1 MAVNVCTAGPILSSL
16 ECLENETQCYFSIL
30 VSCEIEFSHKQ
41 QKENNCK
48 CHFLLATLINGRMIK
63 YRIDT
68 HKVTSLCHGVSSR
81 YHDT

>member
-16 ECLENETQCYFSIL
+16 ECLEMKLSAIL
-30 VSCEIEFSHKQ
+30 VSCRIEFSHKQ

-68 HKVTSLCHGVSSR
+68 HKVTSSCHGVSSR
-81 YHDT
+81 YHDI